1 MPTLAVNPFDAI
13 KETLKIADIV
23 GFYGV
28 EVKRNNQALCPFH
41 NERTPSFTIY
51 PKTNSFKC
59 FGCDAGGSVIDFA
72 MLMHNTDALGAAKK
86 LDNDYGLGLFDYQP
100 SQEELR
106 WLNEQQIQR
115 NADKELNKAFEGYIN
130 KAYSF
135 LCDYLHLLHGWKIT
149 HAPKIID
156 ELDTVHPLFV
166 EACHQLDY
174 IEYLTDFLY
183 NADIDEQINFYRTH
197 RKELRKIVTRL
208 HTNSTQTDGSAK

>member
-1 MPTLAVNPFDAI
+1 LAVNPFDAI

-51 PKTNSFKC
+51 PKTNSFNC

-72 MLMHNTDALGAAKK
+72 MLMHRTDALGAAKK
-86 LDNDYGLGLFDYQP
+86 LDSDYSLGLFDYQP
-100 SQEELR
+100 SQEELHQ
-106 WLNEQQIQR
+106 LNEQRAQR
-115 NADKELNKAFEGYIN
+115 NANKELNEAFEGYIN

-135 LCDYLHLLHGWKIT
+135 LCDYLHLLQSWKIT
-149 HAPKIID
+149 HVPKIID
-156 ELDTVHPLFV
+156 ELGTVHPLFV

-208 HTNSTQTDGSAK
+208 RTNSTQTDESAK